1 MRTNYFNIQKVK
13 KKAKI
18 NKRKNDPI
26 GPVEGELP
34 AILGNYE
41 KTHRLTDTAG
51 HREALLT
58 WKTTFFG
65 ILVSKI
71 LVIFNTHRNFK
82 LELGAWEL

>member
-34 AILGNYE
+34 ALLRNYD
-41 KTHRLTDTAG
+41 RLTDTPG

-58 WKTTFFG
+58 
-65 ILVSKI
+65 
-71 LVIFNTHRNFK
+71 
-82 LELGAWEL
+82 